1 MKTKITALV
10 TGANRGLGLECA
22 RQLAAAGHRVFVA
35 ARQIESAREAAAA
48 IEGEAHPLELEVT
61 RGESIAAAAAELSE
75 LSDSLDLL
83 INNAGIYPS
92 GDANP
97 VTLPPEDMAR
107 TLLTNVAGP
116 HAVTQAFIPL
126 LAAARPNACVV
137 NVSSGLGSFEYGV
150 PPDGEFSAY
159 IGAAYASSKAALNML
174 TVSWAKHLAL
184 ARSAIRVNAV
194 SPGWCRTGMGGQAA
208 PRSAAE
214 GAATLL
220 RYAFLPPDG
229 PTGRFFGEEGETPW

>member
-1 MKTKITALV
+1 MKAQATALV

-35 ARQIESAREAAAA
+35 ARQIESAREAVAAW
-48 IEGEAHPLELEVT
+48 EGEVHPLELDVT
-61 RGESIAAAAAELSE
+61 RGESIAAAAAEMAGLA
-75 LSDSLDLL
+75 DSLEVLV
-83 INNAGIYPS
+83 NNAGIYPS

-97 VTLPPEDMAR
+97 VTLPAEDLVR

-137 NVSSGLGSFEYGV
+137 NVSSGLGSFESSV

-159 IGAAYASSKAALNML
+159 IGAAYAASKAALNML
-174 TVSWAKHLAL
+174 TVSWVKHLAL
-184 ARSAIRVNAV
+184 ARSPIRINAV
-194 SPGWCRTGMGGQAA
+194 SPGWCRTDMGGRAA
-208 PRSAAE
+208 PRSAAA

-229 PTGRFFGEEGETPW
+229 PTGRFFGEEGELPW